1 MAEAQAVDR
10 VHRIGQSRPVKA
22 TRYVTRESVET
33 VSPIPFSSAPIL
45 LAIADRGVVRAMG
58 SKPEATTH
66 QSVFGSGDG

>member
-22 TRYVTRESVET
+22 TRYVTRESIET
-33 VSPIPFSSAPIL
+33 VSPRLLSPAPVL
-45 LAIADRGVVRAMG
+45 LSIADRGIVCAMG
-58 SKPEATTH
+58 SKSEATPH